1 MPSTM
6 TYANRHRR
14 EIGDTSADY
23 PDNNDNNDDETY
35 QDSGESDDEE
45 EPSDSEPSSSSSS
58 DDDSDDDSDGDK
70 EPTINVK
77 DTDGRDNT
85 LDPQRRR
92 IHQPEPVILA
102 PAINRPVAN
111 LGVGVKQAELDNDAP
126 DANQGANADENPG
139 VGVMI
144 DDDFD
149 EPDEVEEEA
158 NITNEHERFQAAE
171 QDGRNRAE
179 QPNNERPRR
188 TRQPKHNDDFVYQIM
203 ETFLESIQTEDVLVT
218 AQMSAKAGLK
228 KFGKKGSDALVNELQ
243 QLIVMR
249 VMTGCLPGSLT
260 ANQKYISQDDQFC
273 LLVRGTFWHRQ

>member
-23 PDNNDNNDDETY
+23 PDNNDDNDDETY

-85 LDPQRRR
+85 LDP
-92 IHQPEPVILA
+92 P
-102 PAINRPVAN
+102 
-111 LGVGVKQAELDNDAP
+111 
-126 DANQGANADENPG
+126 
-139 VGVMI
+139 
-144 DDDFD
+144 
-149 EPDEVEEEA
+149 
-158 NITNEHERFQAAE
+158 
-171 QDGRNRAE
+171 
-179 QPNNERPRR
+179 
-188 TRQPKHNDDFVYQIM
+188 
-203 ETFLESIQTEDVLVT
+203 
-218 AQMSAKAGLK
+218 
-228 KFGKKGSDALVNELQ
+228 LVNELQ

-260 ANQKYISQDDQFC
+260 ANPKYIS
-273 LLVRGTFWHRQ
+273 L